1 MSQRTTTRLLAVL
14 AIAMLGVVA
23 FRPGAGSPAA
33 GPDSRAQAGRVTM
46 SRGTSPLVCRFR
58 LLEGE
63 ELRSR
68 LETHPWFRKRPE
80 LLTAEALA
88 NPLVADLIR
97 VDVENV
103 SGGDLELC
111 SLDGAAPLLW
121 FDVRVEAPSGRPPA
135 FPNAGPSG
143 IKQLGPMTR
152 VGDNAVVGP
161 NVPLG
166 RGPVAVYHDRV
177 WKYLNGRDALALA
190 PGRYRVTAVCSY
202 FLPPDG
208 RKIEVASDPLTLTI
222 TAENVRNWR
231 ALLDAS
237 ERLLPDEVEESSR
250 PETLTVF

>member
-1 MSQRTTTRLLAVL
+1 
-14 AIAMLGVVA
+14 
-23 FRPGAGSPAA
+23 
-33 GPDSRAQAGRVTM
+33 M
-46 SRGTSPLVCRFR
+46 SRGRSPLVCRFR
-58 LLEGE
+58 LLEGA

-88 NPLVADLIR
+88 NPLVADLVK

-111 SLDGAAPLLW
+111 SWDGAAPLLQ

-143 IKQLGPMTR
+143 LKQLGPVLG
-152 VGDNAVVGP
+152 VGDAVVGP
-161 NVPLG
+161 KVSLG
-166 RGPVAVYHDRV
+166 PGRVTVHDDRV
-177 WKYLNGRDALALA
+177 WKYLNGLDALALA

-208 RKIEVASDPLTLTI
+208 REVEVMSNPLTLTV
-222 TAENVRNWR
+222 TAEDVRNWR
-231 ALLDAS
+231 ALLNAS
-237 ERLLPDEVEESSR
+237 ERLLPGEVEESSR
-250 PETLTVF
+250 P